1 MRTFIAIDLPDDAR
15 DAISDLQADVPV
27 GKLSAPENL
36 HLTLAFLN
44 EQPAEVVE
52 NVHHA
57 LLSLSRPPFDMRLAG
72 VETFGG
78 NDPKV
83 LVANV
88 QANTALDA
96 LHRKIR
102 SILHGAGIMLDRQ
115 RFRPHVTLARF
126 PHRPTATEMERLRA
140 WLLAHSDFA
149 VPAFSVTEVVL
160 FRSTLMRSGAVHD
173 ELARYPLR

>member
-1 MRTFIAIDLPDDAR
+1 MRTFIAIDLPDDTL
-15 DAISDLQADVPV
+15 DALSDLQDDVPV
-27 GKLSAPENL
+27 GKLTPLENL
-36 HLTLAFLN
+36 HVTLAFLN
-44 EQPAEVVE
+44 EHPAEVVE

-57 LLSLSRPPFDMRLAG
+57 LLSLSRPPFEMRLAG
-72 VETFGG
+72 VEAFGG

-88 QANTALDA
+88 QTNPTLDA

-102 SILHGAGIMLDRQ
+102 SILHGAGIMLHRQ

-126 PHRPTATEMERLRA
+126 PRRPTATEMERLRG
-140 WLLAHSDFA
+140 WILAHSDFA
-149 VPAFSVTEVVL
+149 VPAFAVTEVAL